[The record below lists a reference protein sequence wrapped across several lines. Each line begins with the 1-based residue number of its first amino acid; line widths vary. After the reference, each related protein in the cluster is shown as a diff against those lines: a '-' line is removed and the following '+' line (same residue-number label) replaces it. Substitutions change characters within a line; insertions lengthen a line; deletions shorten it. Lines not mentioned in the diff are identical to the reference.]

1 MTSFVSEQATR
12 YRQRFGGRRIPLP
25 PKVTPSSHPDLI
37 PSPTSAVNDE
47 TFILSAKRVLEMQL
61 SLEKS
66 LSSLDVSQI
75 TIGVNQAAQSPQD
88 IIQSYCQGIQT
99 DLMMVNDVSTETR
112 RTSLDSSV
120 QCNDDTLEMYTQ
132 TEKPFMKTKNVQTEF
147 IKSNSF
153 TQTDRLKMRNAIV
166 QTAAKLYNDKCEQA
180 SKSEMGRNNISTET
194 DTKIVYNKGTLTE
207 DVEVYDMSNI
217 SMISNNDNGIDAELG
232 SILDQESKEKSESP
246 PLSPDKEIAGPS
258 AHYSFPFVSL
268 FNPLAVMLPSIG
280 TYNFVSPICFTC
292 CFLFK

>member
-1 MTSFVSEQATR
+1 MTSFVSEQASR

-37 PSPTSAVNDE
+37 PSLSSAVNDE
-47 TFILSAKRVLEMQL
+47 NLVLSTKRILEMQL

-75 TIGVNQAAQSPQD
+75 TIGVNQVTQSPQD
-88 IIQSYCQGIQT
+88 FIQSYCQGIQT
-99 DLMMVNDVSTETR
+99 DLMMSNDVSTETR

-120 QCNDDTLEMYTQ
+120 QCYNETLEMYTQ
-132 TEKPFMKTKNVQTEF
+132 TEIPFTKTKNVQTEF
-147 IKSNSF
+147 IKSNCF
-153 TQTDRLKMRNAIV
+153 TQTDRLKLRNASI

-180 SKSEMGRNNISTET
+180 CKSEMERNDISTET
-194 DTKIVYNKGTLTE
+194 EIKVLYNKGTLTE
-207 DVEVYDMSNI
+207 NVEVYDMSNL
-217 SMISNNDNGIDAELG
+217 SMILKNDNEIDAELG
-232 SILDQESKEKSESP
+232 SILDKETKEKTESP

-258 AHYSFPFVSL
+258 SHYSFPFVSL

-280 TYNFVSPICFTC
+280 TYYLCPHFV
-292 CFLFK
+292 